1 MLLQTD
7 MSINQTIKYSNSLA
21 IKQALHESLK
31 NLGNFEQCALLQYP
45 HYINIGDHLIWL
57 GTVFYLT
64 NVLKTKIAYAS
75 CSEKFSQAE
84 MDEKIGDSPIFL
96 LGGGNFGDIWYKDQK
111 FREYVISQN
120 HHRRIIVMPQTIYFQ
135 NKGYLEKS
143 AKVFN
148 SHPNLTLCVR
158 DRYSYDFAIKHFDNC
173 RVILAPDLAFQM
185 AGMPC
190 FSVPRNPENSILYLN
205 RTDKELNQGFL
216 AELMGIYNL
225 VVADW
230 ISYEQKWIL
239 GNANSRWRQIFAQLY
254 REVWQRGLVTP
265 QEFIDRRIWLKT
277 ATENID
283 FNSVDNPSMHRLSL
297 SSLHSGIYQLQKY
310 RLIITNRL
318 HGHILC
324 VLLNIP
330 HIFLPNSYHKNQSFY
345 ETWSY
350 DIPFCRFVSDIT
362 QIEGSVQ
369 ELLVSE
375 RLKK

>member
-7 MSINQTIKYSNSLA
+7 MSTNQTIKHSNGFA
-21 IKQALHESLK
+21 IKQTLHESLK

-45 HYINIGDHLIWL
+45 RHINIGDHLIWL

-64 NVLKTKIAYAS
+64 NVLKTKITYAS
-75 CSEKFSQAE
+75 SLENFSQAE
-84 MDEKIGDSPIFL
+84 MDEKIGDFPIIL
-96 LGGGNFGDIWYKDQK
+96 HGGGNFGDIWYKDQK

-120 HHRRIIVMPQTIYFQ
+120 HHRQIIVMPQTIYFQ
-135 NKGYLEKS
+135 NKSYLEKS

-158 DRYSYDFAIKHFDNC
+158 DRYSYDFAIKYFDNC
-173 RVILAPDLAFQM
+173 RIILAPDMAFQM

-216 AELMGIYNL
+216 AELMKIPNL

-239 GNANSRWRQIFAQLY
+239 GNANSRLRQIFAQLY
-254 REVWQRGLVTP
+254 REVWQRGLATP

-297 SSLHSGIYQLQKY
+297 SFLHSGIYQLQKY

-362 QIEGSVQ
+362 QIEANVQ

>member
-1 MLLQTD
+1 
-7 MSINQTIKYSNSLA
+7 MSTNQTIKHSHGFA
-21 IKQALHESLK
+21 IKQTLHESLK
-31 NLGNFEQCALLQYP
+31 NLGNFEKCALLQYP
-45 HYINIGDHLIWL
+45 RHINIGDHLIWL

-75 CSEKFSQAE
+75 SLESFSQAE
-84 MDEKIGDSPIFL
+84 MDEKIGNSPIIL
-96 LGGGNFGDIWYKDQK
+96 HGGGNLGDVWYKQQK
-111 FREYVISQN
+111 FREDVISKN
-120 HHRRIIVMPQTIYFQ
+120 HHRQIIVMPQTIYFQ
-135 NKGYLEKS
+135 NKSYLEKS

-148 SHPNLTLCVR
+148 SHPNLTLCAR
-158 DRYSYDFAIKHFDNC
+158 DRYSYDLAIKHFDNC

-185 AGMPC
+185 AEMPC

-205 RTDKELNQGFL
+205 RTDKELNQSFL
-216 AELMGIYNL
+216 PKSMGISNF

-230 ISYEQKWIL
+230 VSYNQQWTL
-239 GNANSRWRQIFAQLY
+239 GNTNSRFRQIFAQLY
-254 REVWQRGLVTP
+254 REVWQRGLATP
-265 QEFIDRRIWLKT
+265 QELIDRRIWLKT

-283 FNSVDNPSMHRLSL
+283 FNSLDNPSLHRLSL
-297 SSLHSGIYQLQKY
+297 SFLHSGIYQFQKY

-362 QIEGSVQ
+362 QIEASIQ
-369 ELLVSE
+369 ELLVYSK
-375 RLKK
+375 LKK

>member
-120 HHRRIIVMPQTIYFQ
+120 HHRQIIVMPQTIYFQ

-254 REVWQRGLVTP
+254 REVWQRGLATP